1 MTTEQLKKYEEYLR
15 LHSDKMNTRIF
26 GSYLCYLDNYLHNKE
41 AIIDG
46 QTWEERIMKGEPMP
60 VNIYLRG

>member
-1 MTTEQLKKYEEYLR
+1 MTQEQLERYEAYLR

-26 GSYLCYLDNYLHNKE
+26 GSYLRYLDSYLHNKE
-41 AIIDG
+41 VIIDG
-46 QTWEERIMKGEPMP
+46 QSWEERMKGEPMP